1 MTPILKDIFKSTIKS
16 LEILYVLEGAKPSA
30 RIMVS
35 EKDEA
40 QVEGFVSQK
49 GLSYV
54 KSNFKVVKQ
63 DKDKVYSDKGLRVPI
78 DSQTQGYFFAY
89 ISKDMEKSLRARE
102 LEEKG
107 MHRELGLML
116 GYPSCCSQ
124 FFFER
129 FSLESQRSNDF
140 TLAALD

>member
-63 DKDKVYSDKGLRVPI
+63 DKDKVL
-78 DSQTQGYFFAY
+78 
-89 ISKDMEKSLRARE
+89 EKFVL
-102 LEEKG
+102 LKKYG
-107 MHRELGLML
+107 K
-116 GYPSCCSQ
+116 
-124 FFFER
+124 
-129 FSLESQRSNDF
+129 F
-140 TLAALD
+140 TTRK